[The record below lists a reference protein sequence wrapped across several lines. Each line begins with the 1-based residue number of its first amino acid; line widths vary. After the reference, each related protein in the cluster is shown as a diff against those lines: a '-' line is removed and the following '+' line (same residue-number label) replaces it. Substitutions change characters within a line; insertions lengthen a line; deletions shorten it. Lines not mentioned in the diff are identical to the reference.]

1 MDEKPLHDEILE
13 AYEYDSDGYFEAV
26 TQVQVDSATG
36 APVGLPERT
45 TLTPPPVKSGYFAR
59 WSGTAWSLEKI
70 PTTAGECVGRSVAL
84 SSETAH
90 DRSLRSLFERLT
102 EGSTTHRLVR
112 TENRVWYVEPIPEEE
127 HKAEEAA
134 QELADFDGQ
143 IQALKDRLLSAV
155 LMDDEETAA
164 AVKSEYR
171 ALLGE

>member
-1 MDEKPLHDEILE
+1 MDEKPLHDEIVD

-45 TLTPPPVKSGYFAR
+45 TLTSPVIRSGYFAR
-59 WSGTAWSLEKI
+59 WTGTKWIEEKM
-70 PTTAGECVGRSVAL
+70 PSTADDCVGLRVAL
-84 SSETAH
+84 SSDTTH
-90 DRSLRSLFERLT
+90 DRALRALFERLT

-112 TENRVWYVEPIPEEE
+112 TENRVWYVEPIPKEE
-127 HKAEEAA
+127 HEAEEAA
-134 QELADFDGQ
+134 QALANFDGQ
-143 IQALKDRLLSAV
+143 IQSLKDRLLSAV
-155 LMDDEETAA
+155 LMDDDEKAA

>member
-1 MDEKPLHDEILE
+1 MDENPLHDEIVE
-13 AYEYDSDGYFEAV
+13 AFEYDVDGYFEAV
-26 TQVQVDSATG
+26 TQVQVDYATG

-45 TLTPPPVKSGYFAR
+45 TLTPPPLKSGYFAR

-102 EGSTTHRLVR
+102 DGSTTHRLVR
-112 TENRVWYVEPIPEEE
+112 TENRVWYVEPIHEEE
-127 HKAEEAA
+127 YKAEEAA
-134 QELADFDGQ
+134 QALADFDGQ

-155 LMDDEETAA
+155 LMDDEETMV
-164 AVKSEYR
+164 AVKAEYR
-171 ALLGE
+171 ALVGA